1 MLVVGQHWLYESS
14 KMLYAQA
21 KAKGL
26 PGCRAEH
33 TRTDTNFVVNEGNM
47 IWILLLWLHTLHAK
61 NEKVAAAASLPE
73 SPRRAAEVDCG
84 GGGTWMQRVLNFRV
98 VRRGG

>member
-14 KMLYAQA
+14 KMFYAHA
-21 KAKGL
+21 KAKRVA
-26 PGCRAEH
+26 RAEH

-61 NEKVAAAASLPE
+61 NEKVAAAAALPE
-73 SPRRAAEVDCG
+73 SLRRAAEVDCG
-84 GGGTWMQRVLNFRV
+84 GGGTWVQRVLNFRV